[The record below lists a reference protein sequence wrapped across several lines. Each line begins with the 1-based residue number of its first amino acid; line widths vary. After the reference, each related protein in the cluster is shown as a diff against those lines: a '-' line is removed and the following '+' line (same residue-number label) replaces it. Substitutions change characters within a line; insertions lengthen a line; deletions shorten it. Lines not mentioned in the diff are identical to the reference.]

1 MKSPVWRAIA
11 LLTLVAVVMGMATD
25 ANAARRSALAG
36 NYFINDADDM
46 FAFPQLYT
54 QYQNMAIIDFAP
66 DFGSGSSGSNGNVSL
81 IWGGENHSIRV
92 STGRAD
98 VIGRTA
104 QYTWG
109 GFDRQYHADFAD
121 MAARSAQ
128 FFDVGWA
135 TMLGEMPFGVGLT
148 WLSYGFTD
156 QDAAGVDQD
165 KQSASNFQLQLGL
178 TPSQLFQLALEVGF
192 GSSTVDLSGGA
203 APDPSQDTGTFNIA
217 LTSRGDIDN
226 FAGFAWRY
234 LAGFYSASDSYD
246 ADGVDSDSYMGFRGS
261 FGPVFGTPGE
271 WEVAGY
277 ITLDYRSENLK
288 GGAGAGLD
296 EEKYTEFGFPNYNL
310 AGEYYLSSWFVMRA
324 GVASMFVAETY
335 EDTSTAGTEQDK
347 DKYYDYFWTMGF
359 GIDKDSWGLDF
370 ALEEG
375 EVFSGY
381 FLNGDTGGDVFAY
394 ISAWYNW

>member
-11 LLTLVAVVMGMATD
+11 LLTLVAVVMGMASD

-66 DFGSGSSGSNGNVSL
+66 NYPGDGTIGNGNASL
-81 IWGGENHSIRV
+81 IWGGENHTIRV

-98 VIGRTA
+98 VVGRTA

-109 GFDRQYHADFAD
+109 GFDRLYHASPDD
-121 MAARSAQ
+121 LDARAAQ
-128 FFDVGWA
+128 FFDVGFA
-135 TMLGEMPFGVGLT
+135 TKLGDMPFGVGLT

-165 KQSASNFQLQLGL
+165 KESASNFQLQLGL

-288 GGAGAGLD
+288 GGAAGGLT
-296 EEKYTEFGFPNYNL
+296 EEKYTEFGFPSYNL
-310 AGEYYLSSWFVMRA
+310 AGEYYLNSWFVMRA
-324 GVASMFVAETY
+324 GVASMFVAQTW

-359 GIDKDSWGLDF
+359 GLDKGSWGMDF
-370 ALEEG
+370 ALEESP
-375 EVFSGY
+375 VFSGY
-381 FLNGDTGGDVFAY
+381 FLNGNVGGDAFAY
-394 ISAWYNW
+394 ISGWFNW